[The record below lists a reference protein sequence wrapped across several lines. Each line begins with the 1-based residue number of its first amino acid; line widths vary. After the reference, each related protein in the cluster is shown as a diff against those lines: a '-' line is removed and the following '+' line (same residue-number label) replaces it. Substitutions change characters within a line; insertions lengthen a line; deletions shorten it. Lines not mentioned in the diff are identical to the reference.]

1 MLGDKQMLHEGGK
14 KTIISLKFYN
24 FSNAVFTREKKNN
37 QTLLQQSNT
46 HREQQA
52 TLDKIA

>member
-14 KTIISLKFYN
+14 KPIISLKFYS

-46 HREQQA
+46 H
-52 TLDKIA
+52 